1 MIIQP
6 YDMCLILW
14 TVLKKSLCAEK
25 CNDIKALKL
34 WGYNNNGFFFAIGF
48 LSEKE
53 GYQTLIFW

>member
-34 WGYNNNGFFFAIGF
+34 WGYNNNGVIFLPSVFFMKK
-48 LSEKE
+48 SV
-53 GYQTLIFW
+53 Y